1 MRRAITAC
9 SILFALAVVAA
20 LQPAIATAQPVAR
33 PADSGFSFVVYGD
46 SRSMM
51 YLPYKAEQEAEAR
64 KLMVEMFDLVLP
76 EKVSEEVVQ
85 KYVKLIYDP
94 TTKELVQMVMPF
106 DTRSEVTTLTLD
118 KGWVTEASVEDVKLL
133 PGVHRTM
140 FRLQG
145 SEWVAR
151 EVVRDV
157 KSGRARFILNTGD
170 MVWWGKQGPEPSENP
185 YWKLVYE
192 DVLNQLPAPDEQMR
206 GAGLPGRVFPA
217 VGNHEVWDDSD
228 VEGLLK
234 AFPYL
239 KQFGVS
245 DKRLIYKFDFNGAR
259 FIFLWT
265 GKYDYRSPSSWDADR
280 PAYEAQMK
288 ELRQWLDEAKAAGT
302 RKVFISFHAPAF
314 CRSGMG
320 PIPEPQ
326 NPHKVIASYA
336 KDLDVV
342 VFNGHVHT
350 TELYEV
356 DGVKY
361 LLLGGGGAEQDPV
374 LPGRTSIKVPAD
386 YPAGSLLAGPAAEGR
401 VQLPLG
407 RRPTGTE
414 DQVYA
419 QSLPA
424 LVSRAV
430 CNRGTVQ
437 VKPCCMGQDA
447 LMATALATTHGLVA
461 VALLGAITH

>member
-1 MRRAITAC
+1 MTHEQSFFAMNRRVVL
-9 SILFALAVVAA
+9 SALALVPA
-20 LQPAIATAQPVAR
+20 LQPRLAAAQQTQRGGDLA
-33 PADSGFSFVVYGD
+33 FSFAVYGD

-51 YLPYKAEQEAEAR
+51 YLPYKSAQREEAI
-64 KLMVEMFDLVLP
+64 KLMVDMFDLVLP
-76 EKVSEEVVQ
+76 EKVSEEVVRRD
-85 KYVKLIYDP
+85 VKLIYDP
-94 TTKELVQMVMPF
+94 ATDELVQIVMPF
-106 DTRSEVTTLTLD
+106 ESKSEVTTLKVD

-145 SEWVAR
+145 GEWVAR
-151 EVVRDV
+151 EVVKDV
-157 KSGRARFILNTGD
+157 QRGRAEFILNTGD
-170 MVWWGKQGPEPSENP
+170 MVWWGKQGSTPSENP

-192 DVLNQLPAPDEQMR
+192 DVLKQLPAPDQQMR
-206 GAGLPGRVFPA
+206 AAGLPGRIFPA

-228 VEGLLK
+228 VEGLLQ

-245 DKRLIYKFDFNGAR
+245 DKRLIYKFDFGGAR

-265 GKYDYRSPSSWDADR
+265 GKYDYRSPSGWDADR
-280 PAYEAQMK
+280 PQYEAQMK
-288 ELRQWLDEAKAAGT
+288 ELRNWLDEAKAAGT
-302 RKVFISFHAPAF
+302 RKIFIAFHAPAF

-336 KDLDVV
+336 KDLEIV

-361 LLLGGGGAEQDPV
+361 LLLGGGGAEQDPI
-374 LPGRTSIKVPAD
+374 LPGRTAFKVPANYPPD
-386 YPAGSLLAGPAAEGR
+386 YYWKGQPPKEEYNYLLVDVQPGQKTKFTLNRFRPWSAE
-401 VQLPLG
+401 PF
-407 RRPTGTE
+407 
-414 DQVYA
+414 A
-419 QSLPA
+419 
-424 LVSRAV
+424 
-430 CNRGTVQ
+430 TVE
-437 VKPCCMGQDA
+437 
-447 LMATALATTHGLVA
+447 LFS
-461 VALLGAITH
+461 

>member
-1 MRRAITAC
+1 MKPNLQSLGISRRLLLSTLAVLPTAGTLLPI
-9 SILFALAVVAA
+9 SALA
-20 LQPAIATAQPVAR
+20 QTNR
-33 PADSGFSFVVYGD
+33 ADGSAFSFAVYGD

-51 YLPYKAEQEAEAR
+51 YLPYKSDQREEAI
-64 KLMVEMFDLVLP
+64 KLMVDMFDLVFP
-76 EKVSEEVVQ
+76 DKVAEEVVR
-85 KYVKLIYDP
+85 KYVKLTYDP
-94 TTKELVQMVMPF
+94 TTDELAQIVMPF
-106 DTRSEVTTLTLD
+106 ESKSEVATLTVD

-145 SEWVAR
+145 GEWVAR
-151 EVVRDV
+151 EVVKDV
-157 KSGRARFILNTGD
+157 QSGRANFILNTGD
-170 MVWWGKQGPEPSENP
+170 MVWWGRQGGTPSDNP

-192 DVLNQLPAPDEQMR
+192 DVLKQLPAPDGQMR
-206 GAGLPGRVFPA
+206 AAGLPGRVFPA

-228 VEGLLK
+228 VQGLLA

-245 DKRLIYKFDFNGAR
+245 DKRLIYKFDFNDVR

-288 ELRQWLDEAKAAGT
+288 ELKAWLDEAKAAGT
-302 RKVFISFHAPAF
+302 RKVFMAFHAPAF

-320 PIPEPQ
+320 PIPEVQ

-336 KDLDVV
+336 KDLDIV

-361 LLLGGGGAEQDPV
+361 LLLGGGGAEQDPI
-374 LPGRTSIKVPAD
+374 LPGRTSIKVPAN
-386 YPAGSLLAGPAAEGR
+386 YPPDLYWKGQPPKEEYNYLLVDVAPGQKTKFTLNR
-401 VQLPLG
+401 F
-407 RRPTGTE
+407 RPWS
-414 DQVYA
+414 A
-419 QSLPA
+419 
-424 LVSRAV
+424 
-430 CNRGTVQ
+430 
-437 VKPCCMGQDA
+437 KPFESVEA
-447 LMATALATTHGLVA
+447 FRTPS
-461 VALLGAITH
+461 